1 MAGCISQS
9 NAGLIFMKKSEVWIL
24 ELPEGKG
31 HEQKGE
37 RPAIVLAR
45 ANHLLLVVPLTSN
58 LDHAQFSFTE
68 LVEQTPE
75 NGLSADSIA
84 LVYQLSS
91 QDESR
96 LKRKIGNIAK
106 EKQEAIDKLILE
118 MFKIQ
123 LKP

>member
-1 MAGCISQS
+1 
-9 NAGLIFMKKSEVWIL
+9 MKKSEVWIL

-37 RPAIVLAR
+37 RPAIILAR
-45 ANHLLLVVPLTSN
+45 ANAMLLVVPLTSN
-58 LDHAQFSFTE
+58 MDRAKFSFTE
-68 LVEQTPE
+68 LVEQTPQ
-75 NGLSADSIA
+75 NGLSTDSIA

-96 LKRKIGNIAK
+96 LKRKIGNISK

-118 MFKIQ
+118 MLKINPQ
-123 LKP
+123 QK

>member
-1 MAGCISQS
+1 
-9 NAGLIFMKKSEVWIL
+9 MKKSEVWICD
-24 ELPEGKG
+24 LPEGKG

-45 ANHLLLVVPLTSN
+45 TNHMLLLVPLTSN
-58 LDHAQFSFTE
+58 LDRLNFSFTE
-68 LVEQTPE
+68 LIEQTPH
-75 NGLSADSIA
+75 NGLSCDSIA

-96 LKRKIGNIAK
+96 AIRKIGVISK

-118 MFKIQ
+118 MFKISAQ
-123 LKP
+123 K